1 MTVPMSA
8 TEVLQREFL
17 SVRAKLLDIAAVLD
31 RIDRAEGAAANDACL
46 DGIRRSLQVLAAK
59 RADRAEQI
67 QLIFSLPYND
77 DWRTEYASP

>member
-8 TEVLQREFL
+8 TEVLDREFL

-31 RIDRAEGAAANDACL
+31 RIDRAEGVATNDTCL
-46 DGIRRSLQVLAAK
+46 DQVRRSLQVLAAE
-59 RADRAEQI
+59 RADRTEQI